1 MSGFP
6 RSPRTLK
13 GGIVLVDPRTSAVL
27 RVISLQ
33 YNPDTV
39 TRSLQMQSAGDGA
52 DQSEAL
58 RLKGPPIETIKIE
71 AEWDLTDQL
80 AGAEPGS
87 QAARLG
93 LQPQLADLET
103 LVYPTTSQLDGNNAL
118 AQAGTLEIVPL
129 ESPLTLF
136 VWSQH
141 RILPVRIT
149 ELSITEEAFD
159 PSLNPIRAKVSLGF
173 RVLSVTDLGFTHKG
187 GNLYMVYQR
196 QKERFAAENAD
207 GTLAALGLRSIP

>member
-1 MSGFP
+1 MTGFS

-13 GGIVLVDPRTSAVL
+13 GGIVSIDPRTSAVL
-27 RVISLQ
+27 RVITLQ
-33 YNPDTV
+33 YNPDSVSRT
-39 TRSLQMQSAGDGA
+39 LQMQSAGEGG

-58 RLKGPPIETIKIE
+58 RLKGPPVETIKIE

-80 AGAEPGS
+80 EKVEPGD
-87 QAARLG
+87 QAVQVG

-103 LVYPTTSQLDGNNAL
+103 LVYPLATQLDANNAL
-118 AQAGTLEIVPL
+118 AAAGTMEIVPM
-129 ESPLTLF
+129 EAPLTLF
-136 VWSQH
+136 VWSRH

-173 RVLSVTDLGFTHKG
+173 RVLTVTDLGFSHKG

-196 QKERFAAENAD
+196 QKERFAAMSAD
-207 GTLAALGLRSIP
+207 GTLNSLGLGGIP

>member
-1 MSGFP
+1 MTGFP

-13 GGIVLVDPRTSAVL
+13 GGIVLIDPLTSVVL
-27 RVISLQ
+27 RVITLQ
-33 YNPDTV
+33 YNPDSV
-39 TRSLQMQSAGDGA
+39 TRSLQLQSAGDGG

-58 RLKGPPIETIKIE
+58 RLKGPPVETIKIE
-71 AEWDLTDQL
+71 AEWDIADQL
-80 AGAEPGS
+80 EVAEPGG
-87 QAARLG
+87 QAATLG

-103 LVYPTTSQLDGNNAL
+103 IVYPKASQLDANNVL
-118 AQAGTLEIVPL
+118 AQAGTLEIVPM
-129 ESPLTLF
+129 EAPLTLF

-159 PSLNPIRAKVSLGF
+159 PALNPMRAKVSLGF
-173 RVLSVTDLGFTHKG
+173 RVLSVTDLGFGHKG

-196 QKERFAAENAD
+196 QKERFATLSAD
-207 GTLAALGLRSIP
+207 GTLNALGLGGIP

>member
-1 MSGFP
+1 MTGFP

-13 GGIVLVDPRTSAVL
+13 GGIVLIDPRTSAVL
-27 RVISLQ
+27 RVVTLQ

-52 DQSEAL
+52 DLSEAL

-80 AGAEPGS
+80 ASAEPGS
-87 QAARLG
+87 APARLG

-103 LVYPTTSQLDGNNAL
+103 LVYPKTSQLETNNAL

-136 VWSQH
+136 VWSRH

-159 PSLNPIRAKVSLGF
+159 PSLNPLRAKVSLGL
-173 RVLSVTDLGFTHKG
+173 RVLTVDDLGFDNKA
-187 GNLYMVYQR
+187 GNIFLAYLR
-196 QKERFAAENAD
+196 NKEQLAAKYKA
-207 GTLAALGLRSIP
+207 GPLAALGITGIP